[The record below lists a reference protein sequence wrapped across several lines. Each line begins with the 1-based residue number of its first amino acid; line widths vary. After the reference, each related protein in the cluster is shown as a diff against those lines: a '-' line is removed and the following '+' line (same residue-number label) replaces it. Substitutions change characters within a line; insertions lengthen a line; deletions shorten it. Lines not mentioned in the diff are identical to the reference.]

1 MSEIHLWRCFAD
13 ICVFNDPWRLCGA
26 TVMEG
31 IHCECITARDVF
43 HVVRWVRQRRKGIG
57 QNVKSETLW
66 GLWSLLSLSLGILV
80 SFSSV
85 SSFQRKSRGWCRSM
99 ATVKAMV
106 SGLGFRP
113 LSIAVMKGTACDSR
127 LKAEAGAGRFQS
139 AQIRSRAA
147 FWQSGQKLGRPGKGR
162 TFVKQ
167 KDLWKFQRSVDR
179 SCFRACPAEAELQEY
194 WFNFGDAIGVV
205 SRSSPHGQSHCAEL
219 LLVSARDTQASYI
232 ACKQKPRVA
241 LVNKVAVRSVH
252 AGCVWDHA
260 YIFLGRLETCA
271 GLGQVVGELF
281 VEDSPG
287 SVLWVLPMGSR
298 FKTENRHLKWNR
310 ASKSNLWSCW
320 NSNTS
325 TVL

>member
-113 LSIAVMKGTACDSR
+113 LSIAVMKATCEAVEILKLQQSCSLHSTCILHKLLPYHSIPFDSRFESFTQSNHTADSFKTLQPDVWSPLLWFHFFVKAFYRAAAMNALQLLLQQQMGGWLSLSCFVYFLYLFFRNLASFFMIFTAAKAVCPLRRLMACD
-127 LKAEAGAGRFQS
+127 KAARKRKERVRESYVQSLPGNSFLYFQPRGS
-139 AQIRSRAA
+139 AFS
-147 FWQSGQKLGRPGKGR
+147 L
-162 TFVKQ
+162 
-167 KDLWKFQRSVDR
+167 
-179 SCFRACPAEAELQEY
+179 
-194 WFNFGDAIGVV
+194 VV
-205 SRSSPHGQSHCAEL
+205 FDPFH
-219 LLVSARDTQASYI
+219 
-232 ACKQKPRVA
+232 
-241 LVNKVAVRSVH
+241 
-252 AGCVWDHA
+252 
-260 YIFLGRLETCA
+260 
-271 GLGQVVGELF
+271 
-281 VEDSPG
+281 
-287 SVLWVLPMGSR
+287 
-298 FKTENRHLKWNR
+298 
-310 ASKSNLWSCW
+310 
-320 NSNTS
+320 
-325 TVL
+325 